1 MGGGV
6 GFPPAVVDVVTPSSV
21 CAWAQIAD
29 ATSRAIASH
38 LLIADSP
45 TRSEPPSF
53 RLPRLER

>member
-6 GFPPAVVDVVTPSSV
+6 GFPPAVVEVVTPSRV

-29 ATSRAIASH
+29 ATNRASASH
-38 LLIADSP
+38 RLIAGSP